1 LRFAALS
8 TASRR
13 PRRNPAAKCAARC
26 VLPPEVIEPSGMS
39 WRDDP
44 IGFAYILCLGVTV
57 GLQLACF
64 AVAAALQFDK
74 ITDLAGSLNFVV
86 LAVLTLLLAEDI
98 GARQIVVSCL
108 VAVSRTELAAFLLYR
123 VLQRGKDARF
133 DTVRER
139 PLVFLIFWVWQM
151 LWVFVV
157 SSSVIFINSAG
168 HLASPTLSA
177 ADYVGWALFGLGF
190 AVQVVADVQKYLFRA
205 DQANR
210 RRVCDRGLWRFS
222 RHPNFC
228 GEVLLWIGVYVAG
241 APVFRAAPVGWW
253 TVASPLFT
261 LAVLTL
267 FTGIPQAEG
276 QNAVRWYDGGEA
288 QAQYEVYFER
298 TPPLWLLPPQ
308 LYRLLPRRAKL
319 LLCCELPLY
328 AYRPS
333 SEPVGGRSASS
344 GLGEPLSA
352 PDTDH
357 S

>member
-1 LRFAALS
+1 ML
-8 TASRR
+8 
-13 PRRNPAAKCAARC
+13 
-26 VLPPEVIEPSGMS
+26 
-39 WRDDP
+39 
-44 IGFAYILCLGVTV
+44 LCV
-57 GLQLACF
+57 GLRSNIVITAACPT
-64 AVAAALQFDK
+64 K
-74 ITDLAGSLNFVV
+74 EG
-86 LAVLTLLLAEDI
+86 
-98 GARQIVVSCL
+98 
-108 VAVSRTELAAFLLYR
+108 
-123 VLQRGKDARF
+123 
-133 DTVRER
+133 DTC
-139 PLVFLIFWVWQM
+139 
-151 LWVFVV
+151 
-157 SSSVIFINSAG
+157 G
-168 HLASPTLSA
+168 SA

-241 APVFRAAPVGWW
+241 APVFRAAPAGWW

-319 LLCCELPLY
+319 LLCCELCELRC
-328 AYRPS
+328 A
-333 SEPVGGRSASS
+333 EQEVAE
-344 GLGEPLSA
+344 L
-352 PDTDH
+352 T
-357 S
+357 